1 MRQETIVSRY
11 DACMPATDNAALARA
26 WLRAFN
32 AHDVAALV
40 ALYDERAAHTSPKLR
55 VQSPETGGKVVGRDA
70 LRAWWEG
77 AIARVPGLRYEE
89 TSITASDERVFLE
102 YVRHAAHEAPML
114 VAEVFDVA
122 GGRIVASRV
131 YHG

>member
-1 MRQETIVSRY
+1 
-11 DACMPATDNAALARA
+11 MPASENVALVHA

-32 AHDVAALV
+32 AHDVTALV
-40 ALYDERAAHTSPKLR
+40 ALYDESAVHTSPKLR
-55 VQSPETGGKVVGRDA
+55 AQFPETGGKVVGRDA
-70 LRAWWEG
+70 LRRWWEG

-89 TSITASDERVFLE
+89 SAVTASYERVLLE
-102 YVRHAAHEAPML
+102 YVRHATSEAPMP